1 MCFSNVYV
9 ISLSKN
15 YGFTSYENL
24 LMSDKINGYNL
35 NWALGYLIN
44 ELNRDDFLPYENPPR
59 KLPLSLF
66 LMFTILTCLLL
77 FLVIGSLV
85 YKKFYRKKE
94 DQLPFNRKRNTNDDL

>member
-9 ISLSKN
+9 ISLSTN
-15 YGFTSYENL
+15 YGFTNYDNL
-24 LMSDKINGYNL
+24 NIGDKINGYSL

-66 LMFTILTCLLL
+66 LTFTILICLVLVLVLSSLL
-77 FLVIGSLV
+77 
-85 YKKFYRKKE
+85 YKKCYSKRDE
-94 DQLPFNRKRNTNDDL
+94 RTPFNRMPNANEDV